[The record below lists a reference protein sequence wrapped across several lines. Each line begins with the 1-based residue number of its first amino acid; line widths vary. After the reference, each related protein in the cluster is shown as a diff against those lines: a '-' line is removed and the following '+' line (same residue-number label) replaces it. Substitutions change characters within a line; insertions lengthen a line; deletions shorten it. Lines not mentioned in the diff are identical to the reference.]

1 MKFPVFC
8 LALVAVLF
16 TSCSTENDPASVCAA
31 FQNNVAELDFDGAK
45 SLSTEST
52 GELLDLVAG
61 MLAMGGEEARQEA
74 LKDAEGG
81 KSAGDFTCDVE
92 GDRAVCSDNDSGEEI
107 SLRKVD
113 GQWLVDIPKE
123 DLDKEE

>member
-1 MKFPVFC
+1 MKFPSFYFA
-8 LALVAVLF
+8 LAAFLF
-16 TSCSTENDPASVCAA
+16 ASCGTTNDPASVCAA

-81 KSAGDFTCDVE
+81 KSAGDFTCDVD
-92 GDRAVCSDNDSGEEI
+92 GDRAVCSDNDSGEEVN
-107 SLRKVD
+107 LRKVD

>member
-1 MKFPVFC
+1 MKFPVFY

-16 TSCSTENDPASVCAA
+16 TSCSTKNDPASVCAA
-31 FQNNVAELDFDGAK
+31 FQNNLAELDFDGAK

-52 GELLDLVAG
+52 GELLDMMAG

-74 LKDAEGG
+74 LKEAEGG
-81 KSAGDFTCDVE
+81 KSAGDYTCDVE

-107 SLRKVD
+107 NLRKVD